1 MAFDAKN
8 LRPIGDNVGS
18 AVVPVLWA
26 YYNAGSDTVTIAGFI
41 PGGYNVKA
49 KDQVLV
55 IDADGENNT
64 WYHATV
70 SAGVI
75 TLTANS

>member
-18 AVVPVLWA
+18 AVVPVIWT
-26 YYNAGSDTVTIAGFI
+26 YYNGASDTVTTAGFI
-41 PGGYNVKA
+41 PAGYNVKA
-49 KDQVLV
+49 KDQVIV

-70 SAGVI
+70 SSGVI
-75 TLTANS
+75 TLAANS

>member
-26 YYNAGSDTVTIAGFI
+26 YYNSGSDTVTTAGYI
-41 PGGYNVKA
+41 PAGYNVKD

-55 IDADGENNT
+55 YGLSGSYKSCHRYLLE
-64 WYHATV
+64 Y
-70 SAGVI
+70 
-75 TLTANS
+75 